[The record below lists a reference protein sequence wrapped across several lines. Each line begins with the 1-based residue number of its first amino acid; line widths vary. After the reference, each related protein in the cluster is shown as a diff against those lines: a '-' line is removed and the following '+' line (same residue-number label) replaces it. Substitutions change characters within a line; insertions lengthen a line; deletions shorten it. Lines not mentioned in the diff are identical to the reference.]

1 MFRAFDVIAL
11 ALSIAELLGQ
21 TSVIAPE
28 FAAASIKP
36 DIVGTNEGVG
46 KGREV
51 IETNPGSLK
60 MPNIRLSSALSWA
73 YRIQPNQISGPDG
86 IYSERYLILAR
97 TDGAVSEG
105 ELRVMLRKLLID
117 RFRMSVHWETKE
129 TPAFVIVLNG
139 RGSKLKPSPD
149 EGEGG
154 VRYGQGNSVIAEKAT
169 LAQFADSLVNPLRTV
184 VLDETSLKGHYD
196 FTLDLNVY
204 EPGHIAP
211 EDMPTLLDRAM
222 KEQLGLK
229 LESRKSKIPMLIVDH
244 AERVPKEN

>member
-1 MFRAFDVIAL
+1 MFRKFGVVAFV
-11 ALSIAELLGQ
+11 LSIGGLFGQ
-21 TSVIAPE
+21 SSVTAPE

-36 DIVGTNEGVG
+36 DRVGTNEGVG
-46 KGREV
+46 KGREI

-60 MPNIRLSSALSWA
+60 MQNIRLSSALAWA

-86 IYSERYLILAR
+86 IYSERYVILAR
-97 TDGAVSEG
+97 TDSPVPDEQ
-105 ELRVMLRKLLID
+105 LRLMLRKLLLD
-117 RFRMSVHWETKE
+117 RFGMSVHWENKE

-139 RGSKLKPSPD
+139 RGPKFKPSPD
-149 EGEGG
+149 EGDGN
-154 VRYGQGNSVIAEKAT
+154 VHYGKGNSVVAEKAT